1 MNSLFQTAKIY
12 PILDLDF
19 CEKHNE
25 SIFSILELWNQYP
38 NQILF
43 FQFRA
48 KSISSEEYKR
58 LYLELKK
65 KASMPILI
73 NDEFEIAVSESA
85 FGLHLGKEDFANLDP
100 KQRKEIQNSK
110 ILVKGTSSHSIQDI
124 KDLDISI
131 WDYTGLGP
139 IFKTNSKKSIYPSL
153 GISILGECL
162 KVSKIPIVPIGGID
176 ADNFESVQACGNL
189 IPACISALND
199 KKIFFNLL
207 DFIG

>member
-1 MNSLFQTAKIY
+1 MNSLFQKAKIY

-19 CEKHNE
+19 CEKQNQ

-48 KSISSEEYKR
+48 KSISSEEYR
-58 LYLELKK
+58 RIYLELKK

-85 FGLHLGKEDFANLDP
+85 FGLHLGKEDFLALDP
-100 KQRKEIQNSK
+100 KQKNEIQNSK
-110 ILVKGTSSHSIQDI
+110 ILLKGTSSHSIQDI
-124 KDLDISI
+124 KDLDVSI

-139 IFKTNSKKSIYPSL
+139 IFETYSKKSNYPSL
-153 GISILGECL
+153 GISILGEAL
-162 KVSKIPIVPIGGID
+162 KICKIPIVPIGGINLE
-176 ADNFESVQACGNL
+176 NFESVQACGNL
-189 IPACISALND
+189 IPASISAVND

-207 DFIG
+207 DFID